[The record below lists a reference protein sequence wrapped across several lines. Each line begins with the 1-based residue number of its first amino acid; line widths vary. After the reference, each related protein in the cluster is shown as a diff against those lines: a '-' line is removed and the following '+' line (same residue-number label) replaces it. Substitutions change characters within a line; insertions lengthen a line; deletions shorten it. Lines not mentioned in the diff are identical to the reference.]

1 MATMSQENYI
11 TLRGF
16 VTSDPKFWETTTTR
30 TPAAEIRVGST
41 PRRLNR
47 ETGEWQDGETSYF
60 NVKCWRRLAVNAK
73 GSLHKGD
80 MIVVRGRIY
89 MRSWLDNEQR
99 RRTTVEVEAD
109 SIGHDLT
116 YGHSIFTRGE
126 RAHPGAMA
134 GLAAGEQARQDLTT
148 TDGDGSVDEDVTYAD
163 VTDAAVADAIA
174 TDPAAESTADGLTRD
189 YGLDEALATPF

>member
-1 MATMSQENYI
+1 MSQENFI

-16 VTSDPKFWETTTTR
+16 VTSDPKFWETANTH

-99 RRTTVEVEAD
+99 PRTRVEVEAD

-126 RAHPGAMA
+126 RARPGAMA
-134 GLAAGEQARQDLTT
+134 GLAAGEQARQDLAAP
-148 TDGDGSVDEDVTYAD
+148 DGDGPADDDVRYAD
-163 VTDAAVADAIA
+163 EMDAAAPDAIA
-174 TDPAAESTADGLTRD
+174 TDAVAEPVVAELTRD
-189 YGLDEALATPF
+189 YVSDDALATPF